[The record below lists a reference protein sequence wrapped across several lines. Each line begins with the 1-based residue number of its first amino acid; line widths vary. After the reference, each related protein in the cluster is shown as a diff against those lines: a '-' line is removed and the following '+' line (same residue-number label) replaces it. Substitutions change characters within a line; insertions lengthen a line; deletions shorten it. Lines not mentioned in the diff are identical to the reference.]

1 MYLTWNQERYVEINL
16 RETRQIVKIY
26 LQVDIQ
32 EDFSILEI
40 FDDFSITQNAHVAI
54 TQIIFERLV
63 ELKSSYLIEIISRLL
78 DKQELENKGKD

>member
-1 MYLTWNQERYVEINL
+1 M
-16 RETRQIVKIY
+16 
-26 LQVDIQ
+26 DIQ

-54 TQIIFERLV
+54 IQIIFERLV

>member
-16 RETRQIVKIY
+16 CETRQIVKIY

-54 TQIIFERLV
+54 IQIIFERLV
-63 ELKSSYLIEIISRLL
+63 ELKSSYLVEIISRLL

>member
-1 MYLTWNQERYVEINL
+1 MC
-16 RETRQIVKIY
+16 ETRQIVKIY

-40 FDDFSITQNAHVAI
+40 FDDFSITQSAHVAI

-63 ELKSSYLIEIISRLL
+63 ELKSSYLVEIISRLL